1 MVEGRLAV
9 ELHKPE
15 QAAVRIAELGAGE
28 VAGEMG
34 LFAGEPRS
42 ATVRSIET
50 SLLLEV
56 EREALAPLLEA
67 APALA
72 NQLAALVTQRRAANQ
87 HLAQSDTQSSA
98 VRRGLAN
105 RIRELLLQV
114 TATEDQQAPRR

>member
-72 NQLAALVTQRRAANQ
+72 NQLAALVTQRRTANQ
-87 HLAQSDTQSSA
+87 HLAQSDAQTSA
-98 VRRGLAN
+98 VRKGLAD
-105 RIRELLLQV
+105 RIREMLLQGV
-114 TATEDQQAPRR
+114 SATENQQAL